1 MTTAAELLNAYQ
13 EDDVVSWL
21 GADTVKKARPYVDLV
36 QQLEVGTE
44 RISAQVPGSARQ
56 AYRTDIVFIDFKQ
69 QVSLLTTCSCPVR
82 RNCKHVAAALLRAI
96 AERNP
101 AVRLSSSVLSWVED
115 LRRASV
121 AVEIGRAHV

>member
-56 AYRTDIVFIDFKQ
+56 AYRTDIVFIDFILNRRIRTLHLDNTTSNHPAQLNAHPTESQ
-69 QVSLLTTCSCPVR
+69 QSHAHTP
-82 RNCKHVAAALLRAI
+82 NI
-96 AERNP
+96 Q
-101 AVRLSSSVLSWVED
+101 SS
-115 LRRASV
+115 A
-121 AVEIGRAHV
+121 

>member
-69 QVSLLTTCSCPVR
+69 QVSLLTHR
-82 RNCKHVAAALLRAI
+82 RLHISHGRLPARRRLVLR
-96 AERNP
+96 
-101 AVRLSSSVLSWVED
+101 
-115 LRRASV
+115 
-121 AVEIGRAHV
+121 